1 MEALK
6 RVHIGMIKT
15 NLTNALVMQLAPPK
29 KRD

>member
-6 RVHIGMIKT
+6 RVYIGMIIT
-15 NLTNALVMQLAPPK
+15 NPTNALVMQLAPK

>member
-6 RVHIGMIKT
+6 RVHIGMIK
-15 NLTNALVMQLAPPK
+15 NNPTNALVMQLAPK